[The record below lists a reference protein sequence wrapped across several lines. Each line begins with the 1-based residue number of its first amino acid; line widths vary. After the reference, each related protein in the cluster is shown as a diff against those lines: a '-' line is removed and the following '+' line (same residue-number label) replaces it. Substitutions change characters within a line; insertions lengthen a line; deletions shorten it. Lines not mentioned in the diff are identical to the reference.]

1 MDFRTF
7 TVFVDF
13 NIIWLKSVD
22 TCIITYCEEN
32 DGSAALKTMD
42 VGREE
47 AAIRPN
53 PCYYVNIPGL
63 TVNVA
68 KAEPNKNTFIIKQI
82 IWSLLIT
89 G

>member
-1 MDFRTF
+1 
-7 TVFVDF
+7 
-13 NIIWLKSVD
+13 
-22 TCIITYCEEN
+22 
-32 DGSAALKTMD
+32 MD